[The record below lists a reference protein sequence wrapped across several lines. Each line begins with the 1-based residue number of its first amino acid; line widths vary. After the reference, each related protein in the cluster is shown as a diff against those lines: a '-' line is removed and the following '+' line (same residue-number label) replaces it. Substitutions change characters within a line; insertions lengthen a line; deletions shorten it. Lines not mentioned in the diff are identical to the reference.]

1 MADLRE
7 QLDRLRHQLETLPAS
22 ATASEI
28 AQLEGE
34 ARALLAQS
42 KNTPYEADARELFT
56 QLAHHSAPATPE
68 AAAVRGLLRRARIRI
83 EIAGDEDDIDEAID
97 ILAEALDQ
105 DPNNPE
111 AHELLYQ
118 AAERSPHLAL
128 KVRGL
133 MERYGLEME
142 PEETPHLAPPSAP
155 LPENEEPSE
164 HPTPSSAAAPASSE
178 QINEFLSDV
187 SQAYYSGDYQRAVD
201 LANRVLAE
209 EPDNIQAKDYRQKA
223 EDNLLR
229 GVVPDHR
236 IPFDARIAYNRANS
250 LVRAG
255 NYDEAERL
263 YREARDLAA
272 RAGIASW
279 KDAEQALL
287 DIQDLALARELL
299 AEGDRLLAADD
310 WDNALQKYDGAMR
323 VVPNDPLA
331 QERIDLVRSVRQQ
344 FDQATVQLNMTTGS
358 LNERARELQR
368 LLNMLAGLQQLL
380 PGSERVK
387 RLVREIEE
395 RVDNIIGQLYNQA
408 QGALTRMESATVL
421 DERLRLTTDAVRA
434 LEVAAELDPA
444 NLDINTL
451 LQRARQGEAD
461 MAEARHIIERASA
474 LIAQN
479 YENELSQART
489 MLAGLRGYAQDPR
502 YRMIVADL
510 LARHLERAEAAL
522 DNNDPQ
528 SAQRWLDIA
537 KEEPFRILGRR
548 TDILRLEEEVRYM
561 RRRQYGAWAI
571 SGIVIIIILAAV
583 AFATKPT
590 WEPIINPPTDT
601 PTLTPSIT
609 PTSTVTTTP
618 SATPT
623 DTLTPTLTLTLTPT
637 LTLTLTPTLTPT
649 LTLTPTYTP
658 TPSYTPSLSPTPT
671 WTYTPSY
678 TPTHTWT
685 PTPSETPTHTFTPSI
700 TPTSSD
706 TPEPTNTPTHTW
718 TPSITPTP
726 SVLCYVYADREAVNV
741 RAQPNPA
748 GILIYT
754 ISLGQSMNVMTQQ
767 IGTDNQRWFQ
777 VQFEVEEALITGW
790 VRADL
795 VKEFGG
801 SQCPQLG
808 Q

>member
-1 MADLRE
+1 MADLKE
-7 QLDRLRHQLETLPAS
+7 QLDRLRHQLETLPSS

-42 KNTPYEADARELFT
+42 KNTPYEASARELFT
-56 QLAHHSAPATPE
+56 QLAQRSAPATPE

-83 EIAGDEDDIDEAID
+83 EIAGDEDDVDEAID

-105 DPNNPE
+105 DPHNPE
-111 AHELLYQ
+111 IHELLSQ
-118 AAERSPHLAL
+118 AAQRSPHLDM

-133 MERYGLEME
+133 MERYGLEMKRSEAPRPAAPTGPPPDQE
-142 PEETPHLAPPSAP
+142 PSAEQPPSA
-155 LPENEEPSE
+155 S
-164 HPTPSSAAAPASSE
+164 TPGAPVSSE
-178 QINEFLSDV
+178 SANALLSDV

-209 EPDNIQAKDYRQKA
+209 DPHNAQANDYRQKA

-272 RAGIASW
+272 RAGITSW
-279 KDAEQALL
+279 KDVEQALL

-310 WDNALQKYDGAMR
+310 WDNALLKYEGAMR

-331 QERIDLVRSVRQQ
+331 QERIDLVRNVRQQ
-344 FDQATVQLNMTTGS
+344 YDQATVQLNMATGS
-358 LNERARELQR
+358 LNDRARELQQ
-368 LLNMLAGLQQLL
+368 LLNTLAGLQQLL
-380 PGSERVK
+380 PGSERIK
-387 RLVREIEE
+387 RLVREIDE
-395 RVDNIIGQLYNQA
+395 RIDNIIGQLYNQA

-421 DERLRLTTDAVRA
+421 DERLRMTSEAVRA
-434 LEVAAELDPA
+434 LEVAAELDPG
-444 NLDINTL
+444 NLDINAL
-451 LQRARQGEAD
+451 LQRARQSEAD
-461 MAEARHIIERASA
+461 MAEARHVIERASA

-502 YRMIVADL
+502 YRMIVSDL

-522 DNNDPQ
+522 DSNDPQ
-528 SAQRWLDIA
+528 DAQRWLDIA

-548 TDILRLEEEVRYM
+548 TDILRLEEEVRHM
-561 RRRQYGAWAI
+561 RRRQYGVWVTGA
-571 SGIVIIIILAAV
+571 IVIIIVLAAV
-583 AFATKPT
+583 GFATRST
-590 WEPIINPPTDT
+590 WEPIVNPPTDT
-601 PTLTPSIT
+601 PTLTPSVT
-609 PTSTVTTTP
+609 PTS
-618 SATPT
+618 
-623 DTLTPTLTLTLTPT
+623 
-637 LTLTLTPTLTPT
+637 TPTLTPT
-649 LTLTPTYTP
+649 VTPTDTYTPTPTYTLTPTYTSTP
-658 TPSYTPSLSPTPT
+658 TYTPSLTLTPT
-671 WTYTPSY
+671 WTFTPSY

-685 PTPSETPTHTFTPSI
+685 PTPSTTPTETFTPSV
-700 TPTSSD
+700 TPTPST
-706 TPEPTNTPTHTW
+706 TPEPTSTPTDTL

-726 SVLCYVYADREAVNV
+726 SALCYVYADREAVNV

-754 ISLGQSMNVMTQQ
+754 VSLGQSMDVMAQQ
-767 IGTDNQRWFQ
+767 VGTDNQRWFQ
-777 VQFEVEEALITGW
+777 VKFEVETSLIIGW

-795 VKEFGG
+795 VKELGG
-801 SQCPQLG
+801 SHCPSLG
-808 Q
+808 

>member
-1 MADLRE
+1 MADLKA
-7 QLDRLRHQLETLPAS
+7 QLDRLRHELETLPAS

-28 AQLEGE
+28 AQLESE

-42 KNTPYEADARELFT
+42 KNTPYEAEAHDLFT
-56 QLAHHSAPATPE
+56 QLARHSAPPTPE

-97 ILAEALDQ
+97 ILAEALNQ
-105 DPNNPE
+105 DPNNAE
-111 AHELLYQ
+111 IHELLQQ
-118 AAERSPHLAL
+118 AAQRSPHLEM

-133 MERYGLEME
+133 MDRYGLDMK
-142 PEETPHLAPPSAP
+142 PVQAQRPAPP
-155 LPENEEPSE
+155 
-164 HPTPSSAAAPASSE
+164 PTPEREQTASRPASQAGPVSSE
-178 QINEFLSDV
+178 QVNALLSDV

-201 LANRVLAE
+201 LANRVISE
-209 EPDNIQAKDYRQKA
+209 DPDNAQAKDYRQKA

-263 YREARDLAA
+263 YREARDLTA
-272 RAGIASW
+272 RAGITSW
-279 KDAEQALL
+279 KDVEQALL

-310 WDNALQKYDGAMR
+310 WDNALLKYEGAMR
-323 VVPNDPLA
+323 VVPNDPLS

-344 FDQATVQLNMTTGS
+344 FDQAAVQLNMTTGS
-358 LNERARELQR
+358 LNERAREFQR
-368 LLNMLAGLQQLL
+368 LLNMLASLQQLL
-380 PGSERVK
+380 PGSERIK

-395 RVDNIIGQLYNQA
+395 RIDHIIGQLYNQA
-408 QGALTRMESATVL
+408 QGALTRMDSATVL
-421 DERLRLTTDAVRA
+421 DERLRLTSEAVRS
-434 LEVAAELDPA
+434 LEVASELDPG
-444 NLDINTL
+444 NIDIGGL

-461 MAEARHIIERASA
+461 MAEARHVIERASA

-528 SAQRWLDIA
+528 GAQRWLDIG

-548 TDILRLEEEVRYM
+548 TDILRMEEEVRHM
-561 RRRQYGAWAI
+561 RRRQYGIWGI
-571 SGIVIIIILAAV
+571 SALVLLIVLGAA
-583 AFATKPT
+583 AFATQDT
-590 WEPIINPPTDT
+590 WQPILNPPTDT
-601 PTLTPSIT
+601 PTRTPTIT
-609 PTSTVTTTP
+609 PTSTVTL
-618 SATPT
+618 TPT
-623 DTLTPTLTLTLTPT
+623 PTLTETLTPTLTN
-637 LTLTLTPTLTPT
+637 
-649 LTLTPTYTP
+649 TP

-671 WTYTPSY
+671 ETSTPTETPTPTYTPSRS
-678 TPTHTWT
+678 PT
-685 PTPSETPTHTFTPSI
+685 PTPSETPTPTHTPSI
-700 TPTSSD
+700 TPTPSD
-706 TPEPTNTPTHTW
+706 TPEPTATPTLTY

-726 SVLCYVYADREAVNV
+726 SVLCFVFANREAVNV
-741 RAQPNPA
+741 RAQPNPS
-748 GILIYT
+748 GIVIFVAS
-754 ISLGQSMNVMTQQ
+754 IGQSMDVMAQQ

-777 VQFEVEEALITGW
+777 VRFEVDQARLTGW

-795 VKEFGG
+795 VREISSSRCPVL
-801 SQCPQLG
+801 SQ
-808 Q
+808 